1 MIVVGLKGGLGNQM
15 FQYAVGRRL
24 ALKLGTNLRL
34 DISFHLHD
42 QGSATPRPY
51 LLDRLNVKGEV
62 IGDRELMDFLD
73 AGLSRYKRGL
83 NRTVLELTGHRTFK
97 SPRVFVES
105 AQSFD
110 RAVLD
115 LPDNRYLSGYF
126 QCERYFVDI
135 RDVLLDDLRVLKEM
149 NKANQEMKGE
159 IADANSVCIHFR
171 RGDYY
176 SNPAARRVHAVNL
189 DDYYKAA
196 IAEMRER
203 IGGCRFFLF
212 SDEPDWVRANFNL
225 GDDCAVVDINS
236 PNEPE
241 QDLRLMSLCKHFI
254 IANSSFSWWGAWL
267 SQSPGKVV
275 IAPKRWFTDDRQT
288 DDRCPASWI
297 RL

>member
-1 MIVVGLKGGLGNQM
+1 M

-24 ALKLGTNLRL
+24 ALKLGTDLRL
-34 DISFHLHD
+34 DPSFFLHA

-51 LLDRLNVKGEV
+51 LLGRLNVKGEV
-62 IGDRELMDFLD
+62 IGDRELMAFLD
-73 AGLSRYKRGL
+73 ADLSRYKRAL
-83 NRTVLELTGHRTFK
+83 NRTMLKLTGHRMFK
-97 SPRVFVES
+97 SPRVFVERG
-105 AQSFD
+105 QTFD
-110 RAVLD
+110 QAVLD
-115 LPDNRYLSGYF
+115 LPDNRYLVGYY
-126 QCERYFVDI
+126 QCERYFVGI
-135 RDVLLDDLRVLKEM
+135 REILLDDMRVREEM
-149 NKANQEMKGE
+149 DAANRELAGE

-176 SNPAARRVHAVNL
+176 SNPTARRVHAVNL
-189 DDYYKAA
+189 DDYYRAA
-196 IAEMRER
+196 ITEMRER
-203 IGGCRFFLF
+203 VGRCRFFLF

-225 GDDCAVVDINS
+225 GDDCVVVDINS

-275 IAPKRWFTDDRQT
+275 MAPKRWFADDRAT